1 MSNMF
6 NGCGEPIELGSLG
19 FKSAGCYGGENK
31 NSSEAVKLLSCL
43 VFLVAGAGFEP
54 TTSGL

>member
-6 NGCGEPIELGSLG
+6 NGCGEPIELGPLG
-19 FKSAGCYGGENK
+19 FKSVGRYGRENK